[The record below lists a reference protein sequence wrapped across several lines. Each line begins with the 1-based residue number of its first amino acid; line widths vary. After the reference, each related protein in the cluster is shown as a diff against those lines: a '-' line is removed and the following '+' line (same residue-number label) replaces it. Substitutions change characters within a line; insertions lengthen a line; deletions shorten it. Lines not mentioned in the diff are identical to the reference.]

1 MQAFSV
7 DKLSKEEVKRLAEIL
22 PQFTKPSPLDGLFWI
37 PIPEEILAP
46 VQKAHVSCQP
56 HYFAVELGE
65 DFISFDF
72 LVRNFQRVRCDC
84 ITPATNQQKLFLL
97 ELAKRIFSAAGVEMK
112 KG

>member
-7 DKLSKEEVKRLAEIL
+7 DHLSKEEVSRLAKAL
-22 PQFTKPSPLDGLFWI
+22 PEFTKPSPLDGLFWV
-37 PIPEEILAP
+37 PIPEEILSP
-46 VQKAHVSCQP
+46 VQRAHVSCQP

-72 LVRNFQRVRCDC
+72 LVRNFQRIRCDC
-84 ITPATNQQKLFLL
+84 IAPATNQQKLFLL
-97 ELAKRIFSAAGVEMK
+97 ELAKKIFATAGVEMR